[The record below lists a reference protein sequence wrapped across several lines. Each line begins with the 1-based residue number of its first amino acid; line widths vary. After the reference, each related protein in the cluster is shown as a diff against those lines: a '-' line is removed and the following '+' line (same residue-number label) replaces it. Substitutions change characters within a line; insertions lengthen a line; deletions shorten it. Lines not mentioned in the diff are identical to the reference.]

1 MPNFQV
7 ESMKKLGTSLY
18 KILGVRFCFLF
29 VFRLCW
35 VVVGAGGLSLVT
47 ESGGYSVS
55 SVCGLLVVVASL
67 VAEHRL
73 SSCGLWA

>member
-7 ESMKKLGTSLY
+7 ESVKKLGTSLY

-35 VVVGAGGLSLVT
+35 VIVAAGGLSLVT

-55 SVCGLLVVVASL
+55 SVRRLLIVVVSL

-73 SSCGLWA
+73 SSCGSWA